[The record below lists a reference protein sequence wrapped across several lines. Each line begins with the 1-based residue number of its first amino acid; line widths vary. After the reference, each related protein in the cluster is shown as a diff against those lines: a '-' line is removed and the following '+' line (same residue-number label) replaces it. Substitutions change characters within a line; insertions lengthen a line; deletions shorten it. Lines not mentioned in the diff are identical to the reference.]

1 MTITKPDLDSIR
13 SVGEINKS
21 ITRRDFLNGVAIG
34 AGGLMLQAC
43 GSDKRLS
50 AIVTTQAPVQFSP
63 PGIDEYYPPT
73 LTGMRGSHDGSYE
86 VAHALA
92 WRGEK
97 PEKYTALDEHYDLVV
112 VGAGMS
118 GLAAAWYYRE
128 KMGPEARILILD
140 NHDDFGG
147 HAKRNEFHHDGR
159 MVLGL
164 GGAQNIEN
172 HTSYSQS
179 STALLN
185 GLGLTKDVLDGIRK
199 NTPNDYAMGGNYDA
213 QNSMALPG
221 ANGHVVLNGN
231 WVKMLHGAEGYVEA
245 IRGLPLAESE
255 QDKLI
260 DFVGGERDYLEELSL
275 SEKYDYANSV
285 SYNQFLVERV
295 GLEEGTLPLF
305 SAWLMVYKGLSGWNL
320 SVLEAIVSGA
330 AGLRAMGW
338 LGGLVD
344 SLSVQFS
351 ESLLD
356 VRMFPDGN
364 ASIARLLV
372 KQLIP
377 AVAPKMKGV
386 EDVAISKFN
395 YRALDKA
402 DNNTCIRLNSTVV
415 GVREK
420 PDNKVHIDYVKEG
433 EPLRIS
439 ASHCVLACYNGLIP
453 HLSPELPEAQKEAL
467 KYGVK
472 VPFVYANVLLENGQ
486 AFSKLGTSMIQ
497 CPQDP
502 FQIISAAPTMS
513 VGGYQPPSKPEDP
526 MAVFMMSSPISISQK
541 GVKGRDVLRFGR
553 HKIYA
558 TSFENYEKQIRDQLQ
573 ATLGPLGFN
582 HETDIKAIT
591 VNRISHGYAYQYL
604 ALDDPE
610 WPEGKAP
617 HEIGRA
623 QFGRI
628 SIANSDSEARAFMD
642 AAWDAAW
649 RAVAEQTSR

>member
-1 MTITKPDLDSIR
+1 
-13 SVGEINKS
+13 
-21 ITRRDFLNGVAIG
+21 
-34 AGGLMLQAC
+34 
-43 GSDKRLS
+43 
-50 AIVTTQAPVQFSP
+50 
-63 PGIDEYYPPT
+63 
-73 LTGMRGSHDGSYE
+73 
-86 VAHALA
+86 
-92 WRGEK
+92 
-97 PEKYTALDEHYDLVV
+97 
-112 VGAGMS
+112 
-118 GLAAAWYYRE
+118 
-128 KMGPEARILILD
+128 MGPEARILILD

-147 HAKRNEFHHDGR
+147 HAKRNEFHRDGR

-185 GLGLTKDVLDGIRK
+185 GLGLSKDVLDGIRE

-231 WVKMLHGAEGYVEA
+231 WVKMLHGADGYVEA

-395 YRALDKA
+395 YPALDKA
-402 DNNTCIRLNSTVV
+402 DNKIRIRLNSTVV

-502 FQIISAAPTMS
+502 LSDNQCGPHDVCWRLPTT
-513 VGGYQPPSKPEDP
+513 E
-526 MAVFMMSSPISISQK
+526 
-541 GVKGRDVLRFGR
+541 
-553 HKIYA
+553 
-558 TSFENYEKQIRDQLQ
+558 
-573 ATLGPLGFN
+573 
-582 HETDIKAIT
+582 
-591 VNRISHGYAYQYL
+591 
-604 ALDDPE
+604 
-610 WPEGKAP
+610 
-617 HEIGRA
+617 
-623 QFGRI
+623 
-628 SIANSDSEARAFMD
+628 
-642 AAWDAAW
+642 
-649 RAVAEQTSR
+649 